1 MTRRQ
6 RVAANALTVAGLCLG
21 TTACLPFVSDT
32 MTISAR
38 FTESVG
44 LFPGNRVDVLGVP
57 IGRVT
62 DVKPQG
68 TSVLVRMNVPS
79 DFKIPAGAQA
89 LIIPPSVITDR
100 YVELTPAWTSG
111 PTLTSGTEIPLARTR
126 TPVEFDRIV
135 RSLDT
140 LSNSLNGDQATVAA
154 IRDALH
160 VGATNLKGNGSAI
173 HQSIQGLSAALGTL
187 AENSENISGLIHSL
201 DGLTAAF
208 AQNDATVRQFSK
220 NVTAAT
226 QLLSDNGKNLND
238 TVSALATALGEVS
251 SFVKSNQAAFGTAVG
266 DLSNVLSVINAHK
279 GALTEALDV
288 LPLTFQNLA
297 QAINPADHRMRAN
310 ASAAANILNPV
321 VAQQFCDSFGP
332 FLCANAGKPIG
343 SFSASWRQR

>member
-1 MTRRQ
+1 MR
-6 RVAANALTVAGLCLG
+6 AALAA
-21 TTACLPFVSDT
+21 TTAAGVLLGSSGCGPFGSDT
-32 MTISAR
+32 ISISAR

-62 DVKPQG
+62 KVTPEG
-68 TSVLVRMNVPS
+68 TSVLVRMSVPA
-79 DFKIPAGAQA
+79 DFKIPANAGA

-100 YVELTPAWTSG
+100 YLELTPAWTGG
-111 PTLTSGTEIPLARTR
+111 PTITAGAEIPLARTR

-135 RSLDT
+135 RALDS
-140 LSNSLNGDQATVAA
+140 LSNSLNGDQQTVAA

-160 VGATNLKGNGSAI
+160 VGAANLKGNGTAI
-173 HQSIQGLSAALGTL
+173 HNSIEGLSAALGTL
-187 AENSENISGLIHSL
+187 ADNSANISGLIHSL

-226 QLLSDNGKNLND
+226 ALLADNSKSLTE
-238 TVSALATALGEVS
+238 TVGALSTALKEVS
-251 SFVKSNQAAFGTAVG
+251 SFVKDNQTALGTG
-266 DLSNVLSVINAHK
+266 LNDLSNVLAAINAHK

-297 QAINPADHRMRAN
+297 MAINPANHRMRAN

-321 VAQQFCDSFGP
+321 VLQQFCDGFGP

-343 SFSASWRQR
+343 SLSDVFGARWQR